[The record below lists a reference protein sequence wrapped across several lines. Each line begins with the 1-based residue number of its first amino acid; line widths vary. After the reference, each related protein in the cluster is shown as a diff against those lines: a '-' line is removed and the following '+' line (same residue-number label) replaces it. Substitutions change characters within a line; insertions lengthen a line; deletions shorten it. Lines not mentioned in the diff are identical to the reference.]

1 MATREQDAPGSG
13 LDSPDRD
20 AVSPPPRWRSW
31 LVRGALT
38 AAMVALIL
46 WQVPPGDVL
55 ATLLLLDG
63 RWLALAVL
71 ITVVVNVLKPW
82 RWLWIL
88 RAAAPR
94 ATYWQAL
101 ASLLVAASA
110 RLVIPGKAG
119 EYGRVVTLRALSLK
133 SALGLT
139 TVDLLLEMYTGLV
152 CALPAAFV
160 FGGLGAGLAVTAV
173 TGVVAAACHWPD
185 RVLRVVGRLL
195 RSSRL
200 REQAVT
206 AQQVMAQLSRGTLA
220 RAIGLTLLL
229 HSIRF
234 VQLAALIVGLD
245 ASPTLHAWL
254 CLPLIQLADAFPVTV
269 AGVGPRE
276 WVGLH
281 VLPWAAISPAV
292 AVTAVLLQSLISG
305 FVPGTLG
312 LGVLLWGGGRGRAA
326 AAGPGDRGPSRRRSA
341 RRSPTGD
348 RHHDRRDHDSGPAS
362 APPP

>member
-1 MATREQDAPGSG
+1 MATREPDAPGSG
-13 LDSPDRD
+13 RDGPAPDAAR
-20 AVSPPPRWRSW
+20 SRPRWRSW
-31 LVRGALT
+31 LWRGLLT
-38 AAMVALIL
+38 GAMVALIL
-46 WQVPPGDVL
+46 WQVPPGEVL
-55 ATLLLLDG
+55 STLLLLDG
-63 RWLALAVL
+63 RWLAVAVL

-88 RAAAPR
+88 RAAAPG
-94 ATYWQAL
+94 ATYLQAL
-101 ASLLVAASA
+101 GSLLVAASA

-139 TVDLLLEMYTGLV
+139 TVDLLLEMYTGLL

-160 FGGLGAGLAVTAV
+160 FGGLGAGLVVTAV
-173 TGVVAAACHWPD
+173 TGVVVAACHWPD
-185 RVLRVVGRLL
+185 RVLRVAARLL
-195 RSSRL
+195 RSARL
-200 REQAVT
+200 REQAV
-206 AQQVMAQLSRGTLA
+206 AVQQVMGQLSRGTLA

-229 HSIRF
+229 HGIRF

-254 CLPLIQLADAFPVTV
+254 CLPLIQLADAFPITV

-326 AAGPGDRGPSRRRSA
+326 AARSRPGCGV
-341 RRSPTGD
+341 
-348 RHHDRRDHDSGPAS
+348 PA
-362 APPP
+362 PLP